1 MSSSGRHAF
10 TTGEIINLMA
20 VDIQRIVEYINI
32 VNFVWSSPVQLVVTV
47 ILLWKQLGV
56 ASIAGLSV
64 MIALIPF
71 NGFITSR
78 LQSLQKKVMNQKDK
92 RSRMMSEILNGMK
105 VLKLYAWEGAFGDK
119 VAAIRAQEIKYLRY
133 QAMWSTGVAFAFA
146 CAPFLVIINWIIGLE
161 MLLV

>member
-20 VDIQRIVEYINI
+20 VDVQRIVEYINI
-32 VNFVWSSPVQLVVTV
+32 VNFVWSSPVQLVITV

-56 ASIAGLSV
+56 ASIAGLSIMV
-64 MIALIPF
+64 ALIPF

-78 LQSLQKKVMNQKDK
+78 LQALQKKVMNEKDK

-119 VAAIRAQEIKYLRY
+119 VSAIRAREIKFLRY

-146 CAPFLVIINWIIGLE
+146 CAPFLVIID
-161 MLLV
+161 